1 MAGLIVAGY
10 DAVHKQ
16 GQVKHPSLDYNFSSG
31 QDDICSS
38 LSQFL
43 RVFCGTN
50 KSSTKH
56 PLPPGVVCANWR
68 HVRAS
73 ADDYWWLWIL
83 LPLWHDGPHI
93 QGELYFLCHHLVH
106 LFDFFR
112 IICPRKSARIW
123 FCRLLPRF
131 IPNSYYD
138 LKQLNSLMQR
148 FHGSYII
155 NRSAGNQERRQ
166 LWRMLQ
172 DGNYHQGES
181 VKL

>member
-1 MAGLIVAGY
+1 M
-10 DAVHKQ
+10 
-16 GQVKHPSLDYNFSSG
+16 
-31 QDDICSS
+31 
-38 LSQFL
+38 SQYF

-56 PLPPGVVCANWR
+56 PLFLGVVCANWR

-83 LPLWHDGPHI
+83 IPLWHDGPHI
-93 QGELYFLCHHLVH
+93 QGEIYFLCHHLVH

-123 FCRLLPRF
+123 FCRLLPRLIF
-131 IPNSYYD
+131 HIYYG

-148 FHGSYII
+148 SHGAYII
-155 NRSAGNQERRQ
+155 LKSLCRQSGGTAALEDVAGWQ
-166 LWRMLQ
+166 LSPR
-172 DGNYHQGES
+172 
-181 VKL
+181 